1 MARTAAEAF
10 GLQKVVFLPCSH
22 SPLKKVLPVAGDLA
36 RIKML
41 RSGLRGQ
48 TWAEVSDWEIRRGGV
63 SYTIDTILA
72 WEKRDSRASL
82 FWIMGSDQWAQLPS
96 WKNPRELR
104 RKGRF
109 LVFPRPEKPRKRPGF
124 FMKEIPF
131 RIDLSATEIRQR
143 LRQGQAIRGMV
154 LPAVELLIRRNGW
167 YR

>member
-72 WEKRDSRASL
+72 WKEHHPRSL
-82 FWIMGSDQWAQLPS
+82 LCWIMGSDQWAQLSS
-96 WKNPRELR
+96 WKNPRELQ
-104 RKGRF
+104 RKAHF
-109 LVFPRPEKPRKRPGF
+109 LVFPRPEKPKKRPGF
-124 FMKEIPF
+124 SMKEIPF

-143 LRQGQAIRGMV
+143 IQRRQAIRGMV
-154 LPAVELLIRRNGW
+154 LPAVEVLIRRNGW